1 MTELAGYGRG
11 MDLIAW
17 IRSDLD
23 ALEARFQGGIVRQ
36 VPPARWGEQID
47 GGGSTLHHLLL
58 HLTRHHDLAV
68 RTVIGGHPPRFLD
81 HRTPLGLAH
90 LPPTVGIAE
99 AEDRGATGDVDHDA
113 LLAFAAATVD
123 HTRAWLD
130 HVGSLAL
137 DTVPPAS
144 HRLATLAEIPDDH
157 YGWLHEMWAGKTV
170 AWLLQWPVIGH
181 GNAHVGEM
189 VSIRNRMGLS
199 PF

>member
-1 MTELAGYGRG
+1 

-23 ALEARFQGGIVRQ
+23 ALDARLQGGVVRQ
-36 VPPARWGEQID
+36 VPPDRWGEQAD
-47 GGGSTLHHLLL
+47 GGGSTLHHLLF

-68 RTVIGGHPPRFLD
+68 ATVIGDRPPLFLE
-81 HRTPLGLAH
+81 HRRALGLDD
-90 LPPTVGIAE
+90 LPITVGVAE
-99 AEDRGATGDVDHDA
+99 AEDRDATGGIVHDA
-113 LLAFAAATVD
+113 LLAYAAATVD

-130 HVGSLAL
+130 RIGTLAL
-137 DTVPPAS
+137 DTTPPAS
-144 HRLATLAEIPDDH
+144 HRLATLAEIPTDH
-157 YGWLHEMWAGKTV
+157 YGWLHEMWAGKPV
-170 AWLLQWPVIGH
+170 SWFLQWPVIGH